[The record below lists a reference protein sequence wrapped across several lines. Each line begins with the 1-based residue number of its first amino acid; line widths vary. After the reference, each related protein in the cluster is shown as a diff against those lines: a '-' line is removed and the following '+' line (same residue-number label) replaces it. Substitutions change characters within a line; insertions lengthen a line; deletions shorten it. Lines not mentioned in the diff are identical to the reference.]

1 MKEARLYFS
10 VFVFFVNVLFA
21 SLFITEG
28 IQVSAIFSYLYILLT
43 LGYLGFIIFTIR
55 YSRVK

>member
-28 IQVSAIFSYLYILLT
+28 IQVSAIFSYLYFFLMV
-43 LGYLGFIIFTIR
+43 GYLGFTIITIR
-55 YSRVK
+55 RGKVK